1 VHRLVN
7 EVYGA
12 NNAYPALD
20 EHQVSQLGSYGVLE
34 SVAVGDLLFE
44 PGQSNYDFFYLVG
57 ATVEV
62 VGSARLGED
71 VTIAIDGPGR
81 FLGELNLLTGQA
93 TVLTARVVSAGDVI
107 RVSSGRF
114 RELMDRE
121 VALSDVIFRALLAR
135 RQMMLSGAATQSVQ
149 LVGSSLSSD
158 TLSIRTWLA
167 RSGIAHTWVDVEAG
181 DADALMTL
189 HAITSAD
196 LPALVTPT
204 STVRSATAETVSH
217 ALGMSGVVHPD
228 ANTWVRDVVIVGG
241 GPAGLAAAVYA
252 ASEGLDTVLL
262 EATAI
267 GGQAAASSRIEN
279 YLGFPA
285 GISGADLTARAMI
298 QSHKFGAELLS
309 PYGATAIVVDGP
321 HLGIA
326 LPDGVVMNARTVV
339 IATGAAYRTLPLPR
353 WKDFEGAGI
362 YYAATKLEVEACG
375 GEPVAVL
382 GGANSAGQAA
392 LHLADSGSRVDLIVR
407 GASLRASMSAYLA
420 DRIDE
425 HPAITLRLGSEVTAL
440 HGSTHLEG
448 ITVTRGADTASTPQD
463 CRGLFCF
470 IGARP
475 ATQWCDGV
483 LTDAKGFIVTDSAL
497 PETVLQGSW
506 QTLNRRPLPFET
518 SLPGVFA
525 VGDVHAGS
533 MKRVAAAVGEGASAV
548 RSVHQ
553 ALAR

>member
-1 VHRLVN
+1 MAMN

-12 NNAYPALD
+12 NNAYPTLD
-20 EHQVSQLGSYGVLE
+20 EEQVGQLASYGARE
-34 SVAVGDLLFE
+34 TVAVGDVLFA
-44 PGQSNYDFFYLVG
+44 PGQSHYDFIYLVG

-62 VGSARLGED
+62 VGSTRLGDD
-71 VTIAIDGPGR
+71 VTIALDGPGR
-81 FLGELNLLTGQA
+81 FLGELNMLTGQA
-93 TVLTARVVSAGDVI
+93 TVLTARVVSAGEVI
-107 RVSSGRF
+107 RVSAGRF

-121 VALSDVIFRALLAR
+121 VGLSDIIFRALLAR

-149 LVGSSLSSD
+149 LIGSSLSSD
-158 TLSIRTWLA
+158 TLAIRTWLA

-181 DADALMTL
+181 EADALMGL
-189 HAITSAD
+189 RGITAAD
-196 LPALVTPT
+196 LPVLLTPT
-204 STVRSATAETVSH
+204 KTVRAATAETVSD
-217 ALGMSGVVHPD
+217 ALGMTGVIRRDVGSK
-228 ANTWVRDVVIVGG
+228 VRDVIIVGG

-262 EATAI
+262 EAAAI

-285 GISGADLTARAMI
+285 GISGADLTALAMI
-298 QSHKFGAELLS
+298 QSQKFGAELLS
-309 PYGATAIVVDGP
+309 PGGAKAIVADGP
-321 HLGIA
+321 HLGIE
-326 LPDGVVMNARTVV
+326 LGDGMVINTRTVV

-353 WKDFEGAGI
+353 WKEFEGAGI
-362 YYAATKLEVEACG
+362 YYAATKLEVETCG
-375 GEPVAVL
+375 AAPVAVL

-392 LHLADSGSRVDLIVR
+392 LHLADNGSRVDLIVR
-407 GASLRASMSAYLA
+407 GSDLRKGMSAYLA
-420 DRIDE
+420 DRIE
-425 HPAITLRLGSEVTAL
+425 KHPAITTRLGSQVTAL
-440 HGSTHLEG
+440 HGDTQLEA
-448 ITVTRGADTASTPQD
+448 ITVSRDAGAASAPQQ

-483 LTDAKGFIVTDSAL
+483 LRDAKDFIVTDSAL

-506 QTLNRRPLPFET
+506 QALSRRPLPFET